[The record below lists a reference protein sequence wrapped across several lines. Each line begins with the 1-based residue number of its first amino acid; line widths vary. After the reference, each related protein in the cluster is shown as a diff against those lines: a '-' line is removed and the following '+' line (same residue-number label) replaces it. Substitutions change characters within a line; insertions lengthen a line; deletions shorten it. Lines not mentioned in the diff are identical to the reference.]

1 MLELED
7 RENLKF
13 SDEIREC
20 SSHSL
25 GKVSVSPLCVCVFV
39 FILSPRK
46 LAGRGGNE
54 KGIGISFPSP
64 LWGGVGNMCMF
75 CPSFYSKFYK
85 S

>member
-25 GKVSVSPLCVCVFV
+25 GKVSLCVCVFV
-39 FILSPRK
+39 FI
-46 LAGRGGNE
+46 GNE
-54 KGIGISFPSP
+54 KGIGISPCASHP
-64 LWGGVGNMCMF
+64 MLLAKEGGNMCMF
-75 CPSFYSKFYK
+75 CPSLFFFIYFFLFFFFF
-85 S
+85 

>member
-39 FILSPRK
+39 FI
-46 LAGRGGNE
+46 GNE
-54 KGIGISFPSP
+54 KGIGIS
-64 LWGGVGNMCMF
+64 VMCMF
-75 CPSFYSKFYK
+75 CPSF
-85 S
+85 